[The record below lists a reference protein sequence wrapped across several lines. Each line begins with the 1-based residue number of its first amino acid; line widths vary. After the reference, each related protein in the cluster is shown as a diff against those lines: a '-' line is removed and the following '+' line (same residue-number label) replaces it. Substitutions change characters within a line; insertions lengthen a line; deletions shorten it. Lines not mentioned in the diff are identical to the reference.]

1 MTVDHDVALA
11 IATTI
16 DQASFDAVA
25 ARAASTLRPAGAF
38 GRLDETAAWL
48 AGWQRTDQPA
58 ITRPGV
64 IIFGADHGVAARGV
78 SSYPAEITALMKDAI
93 LNGVATSSALAA
105 AAGAELRFVD
115 VGVGNPTEDFT
126 ITDAMTEARFQS
138 SWDAG
143 AEAVRSCD
151 YDVLILGELGIGN
164 TTSAAAIAAA
174 LLGGG
179 GQAWAGRGTGV
190 DDDGLARKVETV
202 DAGIARLGVNPEPRS
217 VWRAV
222 GGAELVAMAGA
233 CVEARR
239 RSIPLVLDGFIATA
253 ALLPLHIMAPGILD
267 HTIAG
272 HRSAER
278 GHHRLLEAIGKTPLI
293 ELDLRLGE
301 ATGALV
307 ALPILRQ
314 AIAAVLDCAT
324 FDEVGL
330 GD

>member
-1 MTVDHDVALA
+1 MTAATDIARALES
-11 IATTI
+11 TI
-16 DQASFDAVA
+16 DQTSFDAVA
-25 ARAASTLRPAGAF
+25 TRAASTLRPAGAF

-48 AGWQRTDQPA
+48 AGWQRTDHPG
-58 ITRPGV
+58 INNPGV

-78 SSYPAEITALMKDAI
+78 SSYPAEITILMKDAI
-93 LNGVATSSALAA
+93 LAGVATSSALAA
-105 AAGAELRFVD
+105 ATGAELNFVD
-115 VGVGNPTEDFT
+115 VGVGDPTEDFT
-126 ITDAMTEARFQS
+126 LADAMSDGRFQS
-138 SWDAG
+138 AWDSG
-143 AEAVRSCD
+143 VEAVRSCGH
-151 YDVLILGELGIGN
+151 DVLILGELGIGN

-179 GQAWAGRGTGV
+179 GKAWAGRGTGV
-190 DDDGLARKVETV
+190 DDEGLARKVETV
-202 DAGIARLGVNPEPRS
+202 DAGVARLGADPEPLTVLRS
-217 VWRAV
+217 V

-253 ALLPLHIMAPGILD
+253 ALLPLHVMAPGILD
-267 HTIAG
+267 HTLAG
-272 HRSAER
+272 HCSAEG
-278 GHHRLLEAIGKTPLI
+278 GHRRLLEAIEKVPLI

-307 ALPILRQ
+307 ALPILRL
-314 AIAAVLDCAT
+314 AVAAVLDCAT